1 MNETAR
7 LANLLGAHALRVT
20 DRVHAAVEDATGLGP
35 TQAAALVSL
44 ESFAEGEPL
53 ESLRAALDLSQPGA
67 VRAIDRLADA
77 GLVSRRRGRQDA
89 RQTLVHLTTKGRR
102 MAARVRAARGGALI
116 AEVQRLSDAERAAV
130 TEALERLLGAAT
142 DGRATARRICRL
154 CDGDACGHPD
164 RCPVTL
170 AADAFEGRPGSGF

>member
-1 MNETAR
+1 
-7 LANLLGAHALRVT
+7 
-20 DRVHAAVEDATGLGP
+20 
-35 TQAAALVSL
+35 
-44 ESFAEGEPL
+44 
-53 ESLRAALDLSQPGA
+53 
-67 VRAIDRLADA
+67 
-77 GLVSRRRGRQDA
+77 
-89 RQTLVHLTTKGRR
+89 

-170 AADAFEGRPGSGF
+170 AADACEARPGSGF